1 MMDLDIKP
9 SLLLEAL
16 DPATPPAV
24 RKGLAKLVR
33 TAQVLSEQQLR
44 AHKGIH
50 LHRIQHQFDP
60 ATGLQLESLEVT
72 EGARLKAMVQGPRLV
87 LLSLHTDHDATYG
100 KP

>member
-1 MMDLDIKP
+1 MDLDIKP

-33 TAQVLSEQQLR
+33 TALSLSEQELR

-50 LHRIQHQFDP
+50 LHRIQNQVDP
-60 ATGLQLESLEVT
+60 ITGLQMESLEVT
-72 EGARLKAMVQGPRLV
+72 EGARLKAMVQEGRLV
-87 LLSLHTDHDATYG
+87 LLSLHTNHDEAYR

>member
-1 MMDLDIKP
+1 MELDLKP
-9 SLLLEAL
+9 ALLLEAL

-33 TAQVLSEQQLR
+33 AAQRLSEQELR

-50 LHRIQHQFDP
+50 LHRIQNQFDP

-72 EGARLKAMVQGPRLV
+72 AGARLKAMVQNGKLV
-87 LLSLHTDHDATYG
+87 MLSLHTDHDETYG
-100 KP
+100 KH

>member
-1 MMDLDIKP
+1 MELDIKP

-33 TAQVLSEQQLR
+33 TTQQLAEQELR
-44 AHKGIH
+44 THKGIH
-50 LHRIQHQFDP
+50 LHRIQNQFDP
-60 ATGLQLESLEVT
+60 ATGLQLESMEVT
-72 EGARLKAMVQGPRLV
+72 EGARLKVMVQDGKLV

-100 KP
+100 KR